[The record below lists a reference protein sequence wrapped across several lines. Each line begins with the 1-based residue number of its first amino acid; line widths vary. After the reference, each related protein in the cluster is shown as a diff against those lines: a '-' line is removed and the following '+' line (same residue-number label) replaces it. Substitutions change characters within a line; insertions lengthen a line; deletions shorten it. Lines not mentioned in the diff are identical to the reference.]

1 MRFEVFLQ
9 KKHSLRW
16 TYESGH
22 RKKKPKNKSSILIQK
37 IHFQENASLCLGR
50 QKTLNKSLLRLLC
63 HIYSAVSFLWC
74 LFIYC
79 FFLSLTIFNQIFTIK
94 MCIFRQ
100 KTNSKKN
107 LSFDNDNS
115 CIVQRVWCIR
125 SFSFTK
131 CIKLLLEMLS
141 LIIDLAKTYPLISE
155 LADKNV
161 LRYFYSFAKKKIDSK
176 VHFNSIPNNWDS

>member
-1 MRFEVFLQ
+1 MFRKTKNTQQ
-9 KKHSLRW
+9 KPL
-16 TYESGH
+16 TTFMPY
-22 RKKKPKNKSSILIQK
+22 
-37 IHFQENASLCLGR
+37 
-50 QKTLNKSLLRLLC
+50 LLC
-63 HIYSAVSFLWC
+63 CKLSLM
-74 LFIYC
+74 FIYLL

-176 VHFNSIPNNWDS
+176 VHFNSIPNN